1 VHAHVPK
8 KFKNFNKCQSNKCQ
22 GHSLTV
28 EGRSPE
34 KKVLSYGFCPNEGGG
49 RALPKF
55 FGTYS
60 RGAFL
65 ANKGVYKIGS
75 ISSKMPII

>member
-1 VHAHVPK
+1 LYFAKIIVHAHVPK

-49 RALPKF
+49 GPCPN
-55 FGTYS
+55 
-60 RGAFL
+60 FL
-65 ANKGVYKIGS
+65 AHIQEVHFWPIKES
-75 ISSKMPII
+75 IK